1 VESKLVCIFSG
12 MSIRCMGEVKF
23 LQYDEPDI
31 SLGDT
36 KKIAFLCEECAVI
49 HWAFPVEDLQ
59 LPLPFEKK

>member
-1 VESKLVCIFSG
+1 